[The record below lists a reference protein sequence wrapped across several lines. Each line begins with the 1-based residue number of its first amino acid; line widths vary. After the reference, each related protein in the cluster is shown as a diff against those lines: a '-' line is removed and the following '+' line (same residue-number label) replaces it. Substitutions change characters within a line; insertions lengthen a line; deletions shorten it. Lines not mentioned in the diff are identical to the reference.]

1 MFFLLILLF
10 IADFCLACPFSSSF
24 LSNVQAIISSP
35 NKRLSVEAKELLW
48 KFRFSLTDDQRAVTK
63 FLRCVN
69 WNDVTESKQALE
81 LLDEWGPI
89 TLADALELL
98 SSAFTH
104 EGVRAYAVKQL
115 HTADLEEI
123 GNYLLQLVQALR
135 YEQTVPSFLSE
146 SVETMGNKTCGPA
159 RHAHSQ
165 NKSKKRPRLSFLTA
179 PLHFCASVLPLL
191 FFPRLQLP
199 DHACLRIHEPY

>member
-1 MFFLLILLF
+1 M
-10 IADFCLACPFSSSF
+10 
-24 LSNVQAIISSP
+24 QAIISSP

-146 SVETMGNKTCGPA
+146 SVEQIGNT
-159 RHAHSQ
+159 
-165 NKSKKRPRLSFLTA
+165 T
-179 PLHFCASVLPLL
+179 
-191 FFPRLQLP
+191 
-199 DHACLRIHEPY
+199 